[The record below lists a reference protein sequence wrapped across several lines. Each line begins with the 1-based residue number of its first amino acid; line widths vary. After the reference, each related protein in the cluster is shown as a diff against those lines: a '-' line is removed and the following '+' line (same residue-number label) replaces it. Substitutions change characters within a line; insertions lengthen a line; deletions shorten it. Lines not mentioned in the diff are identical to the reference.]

1 MNERV
6 EQLLIGISNETL
18 SIVARAVLD
27 NPSAIVDETPAFEEI
42 TTSHYDLR
50 TIGIV
55 KVSGIASIR
64 GEQYEWSSVVKFI
77 DPSAGDNITAVLGSE
92 RKIYEL
98 GLFFST
104 QMCRS
109 EQLGSICRTSMETG
123 LRLCGSKI
131 CLTRHNR
138 RGTLNSF
145 YKPRIMSASSSVTIS
160 STTFEFH
167 SKHHLTSILLTRNPI
182 DINRQPNN

>member
-64 GEQYEWSSVVKFI
+64 GEQYEWS
-77 DPSAGDNITAVLGSE
+77 
-92 RKIYEL
+92 
-98 GLFFST
+98 
-104 QMCRS
+104 
-109 EQLGSICRTSMETG
+109 
-123 LRLCGSKI
+123 
-131 CLTRHNR
+131 
-138 RGTLNSF
+138 
-145 YKPRIMSASSSVTIS
+145 
-160 STTFEFH
+160 
-167 SKHHLTSILLTRNPI
+167 
-182 DINRQPNN
+182 